1 MSDPI
6 FYVGSERNYK
16 LTGYVPAKFL
26 SRNGSYVMDP
36 MLGGSQRA
44 YLYSDGLGNNK
55 TEGSAANP
63 NNYLI
68 VPAGYT
74 EQQAKEF
81 AAHIANTA
89 GQTYPGD
96 ETGASG
102 FQQALA
108 QMVASFS
115 QGGSQDMQRY
125 PKWGIPDGSVVP
137 AFVGSASNHLGY
149 VTGLAGLPM
158 SSSEI
163 GGGTINGANAVW
175 QTVRPWIPFA
185 HLKSTPIDTGGDY
198 FLSRQNQANISQG
211 YSDGLAAS
219 KPPSPFES
227 YGDLTQAQPDDGQV
241 GGDGIPSWR
250 SSLSGVDPD
259 EPAPPAWP
267 LGTNQPIRYLG
278 RRTQ

>member
-1 MSDPI
+1 MPDPI
-6 FYVGSERNYK
+6 FYVGSERDRQH
-16 LTGYVPAKFL
+16 TGFVPAKFL
-26 SRNGSYVMDP
+26 SRNGGYVMDP
-36 MLGGSQRA
+36 MPGGSQKA
-44 YLYSDGLGNNK
+44 YLYSDSSGNKK
-55 TEGSAANP
+55 TEGSVANP

-81 AAHIANTA
+81 ATHIANTA

-108 QMVASFS
+108 QMVAVFS
-115 QGGSQDMQRY
+115 QGGSQDLQRH
-125 PKWGIPDGSVVP
+125 PNWGIPQGSVVP

-163 GGGTINGANAVW
+163 GGGAINGANAVW
-175 QTVRPWIPFA
+175 QAVRPWIPLA

-198 FLSRQNQANISQG
+198 FLSRQNHANISQG

-219 KPPSPFES
+219 KSPSPFES
-227 YGDLTQAQPDDGQV
+227 YGNVTQAQPDDGQI
-241 GGDGIPSWR
+241 GGDGIPGWR

-259 EPAPPAWP
+259 QPEPTAWP
-267 LGTNQPIRYLG
+267 PLADQPIRYLG